1 MTKKRPSSRD
11 QKALVISD
19 ANLMTAEQ
27 QEKELLQKLT
37 HCLSAASRHARA
49 LQKLKEVVS

>member
-19 ANLMTAEQ
+19 ANLTTVEQ

-37 HCLSAASRHARA
+37 HCLSAAGRHARA
-49 LQKLKEVVS
+49 LQKLKEVES

>member
-1 MTKKRPSSRD
+1 MAKKTPSSRD

-49 LQKLKEVVS
+49 LQKLKGVES

>member
-1 MTKKRPSSRD
+1 MTKKKAPGRD

-19 ANLMTAEQ
+19 ANLTTVEK
-27 QEKELLQKLT
+27 QETELLLKIQ

-49 LQKLKEVVS
+49 HQKLKELE

>member
-19 ANLMTAEQ
+19 ANLTTVEQ
-27 QEKELLQKLT
+27 QETELLLKLT
-37 HCLSAASRHARA
+37 HCLSAAGRHARA
-49 LQKLKEVVS
+49 LQKLKGVE

>member
-11 QKALVISD
+11 QKALVITD
-19 ANLMTAEQ
+19 ANLTTVEQ

-37 HCLSAASRHARA
+37 HCWSAASRHARA
-49 LQKLKEVVS
+49 LQKLKEAE

>member
-1 MTKKRPSSRD
+1 MAKKSTPSRD

-19 ANLMTAEQ
+19 ANLTTVEQ
-27 QEKELLQKLT
+27 QENELLLKLK

-49 LQKLKEVVS
+49 LQKLKEVES

>member
-1 MTKKRPSSRD
+1 MTKKRPSSRY

-27 QEKELLQKLT
+27 QKKELLLKLT
-37 HCLSAASRHARA
+37 HCLSATSRHARA
-49 LQKLKEVVS
+49 LQKLKEAD

>member
-1 MTKKRPSSRD
+1 MNKKKAPGRE

-19 ANLMTAEQ
+19 ANLTTVEK
-27 QEKELLQKLT
+27 QETELLLKIQ

-49 LQKLKEVVS
+49 LQKLKEVES

>member
-19 ANLMTAEQ
+19 ANLTTVEK
-27 QEKELLQKLT
+27 QETELLLKIQ

-49 LQKLKEVVS
+49 LQKLKEVE